1 MRSHAVDRVTRFG
14 CNMTLALSLASALWI
29 GLTFTNAFI
38 ISCSFNRHNALR
50 KSWRTL
56 AALFGWWSV
65 VALIESFLP
74 GPVPF
79 SFVIYYNKYIYMPTE
94 EERCAHSPTVSSS
107 SCDDLAW
114 NSGADV
120 VAHFLADRCLQEAAM
135 AEVNQSHR
143 TYVSLTSRT
152 VSTSAHFMQPF
163 HTDAVDFT
171 FKIGQ
176 SAAAMVNVLL
186 ADQSRPNAL
195 PMAAA
200 KISTS
205 IYSSGRSIVDW
216 THVTTT
222 QSRGRPYDVASICQP
237 WLSLSPIGR
246 DRHSSSSSY
255 THGDQMQKMRGGS
268 ASGLGDATSPLAT
281 CQNKRWSVAGAAPE
295 LTLLRVKL
303 DDVQRELCD
312 LQSKHEVMTMEYQN
326 VLNELEC
333 CRESKARLDT
343 EVNEAKME
351 AMQWKN
357 DYEMMIQQKQQ
368 PSERQVIDL
377 QVKLQS
383 RQTELEELRRQY
395 RELLDGRPAR
405 RDLNSTLMDEYN
417 DLCMEANRLKERCCI
432 LEGETMELRGALRLA
447 QEEFR
452 HLHLS
457 HEEDMEAQRCK
468 VSALEDRQ
476 VTLYQQL
483 HKLAQDRDILRS
495 ENEMLKQQMQDL
507 CSDVTRNL
515 NIRQK
520 LEEDMHLLRRQHDG
534 VLAEYHHVMSER
546 DSVLK
551 ENERLSEAK
560 GSLMKKLKTSDSD
573 RQALI
578 EQLKTIEVQL
588 ESLRRERDEL
598 QHQVNVHEEE
608 LTEAAASTQAQ
619 FLSTDGDSGSHST
632 LYPET
637 KSISSIEGELNGNGS
652 TKLRVNDELR
662 RLNDSLKEELTSV
675 RQEVE
680 GAKQQRDWALAERQR
695 IVSEREGIRHMS
707 ETLRLERDEAVTNL
721 AIAIRDADTLRCQK
735 EHAERELRKLKDML
749 EKGDRRLTNV
759 ESTPSNSHDSAIDT
773 DMAEWEVE
781 NLEFNMSGCQ
791 KNEELGI
798 VLRGGRDD
806 PIFNQIVP
814 IYVKSIVAGSKLD
827 GVLRVYDCIMQVN
840 NIDVSLMERRSVMD
854 ILRNSNAVKMVIRR
868 RRLVGMKLIS
878 VPINT
883 ASDGGVGIVF
893 EDGVYVSKI
902 KTSSAAAK
910 AGNLA
915 VGDRLVYVNDIPV
928 QNRSAE
934 NVDELIQSF
943 KDCGLVLAVMKS
955 PPVLSPITPTGGSSY
970 NSCHAVVATSKDR
983 HFDSFSLGHPSPKAV
998 PKRDVSVQASLSA
1011 DSTTAVPKKHESL
1024 LDKVHD
1030 KLFGRSE
1037 RKATIRASAA
1047 IPMEPVAAAAAT
1059 DSISESGKRWR
1070 PNQAASSQ
1078 RRARPSSV
1086 YGNYTVV
1093 DRSKGA
1099 ITEQQVLQQLDS
1111 ILEASE
1117 KEYDNRALANVA
1129 NVDRSSAGGTW
1140 PKYKPTATGS
1150 GGCNQPEVADSSC
1163 GFFEQGV
1170 TTFSGRLNP
1179 FSLLQSADKYSN
1191 CRLRGNI
1198 VAPAEGKTRS
1208 GETRPTSYHPSSVFS
1223 SHGAV
1228 ISEHSSVFSSRPTA
1242 VLPPL
1247 LSSRPTSPFIW
1258 PEQQQQ
1264 QQQQQQRSLASSPA
1278 PAPPPP
1284 PPSSSHGA
1292 MEHKTI
1298 TSHYIKHME
1307 PSSFSNLVNQPAS
1320 VVMFKQTHQLQMA
1333 RAMPVVATN
1342 QRYFPLSNY
1351 GCTGRNAQTSIEQEL
1366 DQRSVNSQSSG
1377 SRTALGDQSPTKSL
1391 NLVDRMP
1398 NGAHCFSQAKRAS
1411 NKESRSRP
1419 LMSFSSDEYRL
1430 SNGDIRTLY
1439 IEKRSSH
1446 EGLGISIASSGNGVF
1461 VSSVSENSLA
1471 ARHGLQVGDQLLEVC
1486 GINMRSANIQHAS
1499 NVLSHLGRSEQIT
1512 LMVQYNPGKY
1522 AREMSDYRSACS
1534 TPRATPYSML
1544 AAQKAFMSQ
1553 DSSLQSGS
1561 AGHSHEMLTVSHCSV
1576 HYEPRF
1582 VFLKRSSDDW
1592 GFTLIGGNAVGI
1604 FVDDVKPSLVG
1615 GADGLHTCDQV
1626 LEFDGVDF
1634 RKLTLEQAMYEAGQ
1648 RLPGSEVSVLVQYN
1662 ETKYQKCKR
1671 GASDSLYIRATVD
1684 RQAENTDELSFK
1696 AGDIL
1701 RVDNTVFNG
1710 VFGHWRA
1717 WLIDQEGRERSCG
1730 IIPSKSRLEEEFMFK
1745 RSGSEISTLE
1755 GSSDGGGSRRGTIRR
1770 SLKFIRRSSRSG
1782 HQRTPSKESR
1792 DMENDSAVIDELY
1805 QRVERIDYKQ
1815 KRPVLVLCALFDVI
1829 VLKLLEEYPKLFV
1842 ECVPGESSTILIIN
1856 MHIDYQNVYV
1866 DYRKR
1871 DKLFEAT
1878 RVAAVK
1884 DLIDK
1889 GYHCILHVSPTSVER
1904 LHRLQIYPVVIF
1916 VKLKSP
1922 KQIKELCDD
1931 RLTTKQAKE
1940 MFESACKLEAE
1951 YHHLFSA
1958 VITGPHHSV
1967 KHICQQIAC
1976 TVEHEQKKTLWILSG
1991 ETM

>member
-1 MRSHAVDRVTRFG
+1 MYASVMTKRSPSSRPLSLVWRMGQTWIIYSRSFVAISWSMRSHAVDRVTRFG
-14 CNMTLALSLASALWI
+14 CNTGAGRPRRPISSSFRAVLLFNAPLHDEIVCVVQVGARSSCGVIVLAIGPLLSVPVRGRLASLCHRVWKCALSLEAQCAEKKLAHF
-29 GLTFTNAFI
+29 G
-38 ISCSFNRHNALR
+38 CALR
-50 KSWRTL
+50 LVHVEGALRSFEAKTEAHKFAIYGFWLIQMVLVPTDATLIRTRMNHYDKYKREKRIDWQIVMAGCVGMEETEIDRLHWVDSNAKDFGPLSTAIACPPKL
-56 AALFGWWSV
+56 ARQIDAVAGISV
-65 VALIESFLP
+65 SVLLVLCSYLAGANWAIVSAQ
-74 GPVPF
+74 
-79 SFVIYYNKYIYMPTE
+79 

-200 KISTS
+200 KISTA

-735 EHAERELRKLKDML
+735 EHAERELRKLKYTLPFPCRLRIVKDML

-1059 DSISESGKRWR
+1059 DSISVLRLLRKRIRCIVRVRSFVRCWR
-1070 PNQAASSQ
+1070 
-1078 RRARPSSV
+1078 
-1086 YGNYTVV
+1086 
-1093 DRSKGA
+1093 
-1099 ITEQQVLQQLDS
+1099 E
-1111 ILEASE
+1111 
-1117 KEYDNRALANVA
+1117 
-1129 NVDRSSAGGTW
+1129 
-1140 PKYKPTATGS
+1140 
-1150 GGCNQPEVADSSC
+1150 
-1163 GFFEQGV
+1163 
-1170 TTFSGRLNP
+1170 
-1179 FSLLQSADKYSN
+1179 
-1191 CRLRGNI
+1191 
-1198 VAPAEGKTRS
+1198 
-1208 GETRPTSYHPSSVFS
+1208 
-1223 SHGAV
+1223 
-1228 ISEHSSVFSSRPTA
+1228 
-1242 VLPPL
+1242 
-1247 LSSRPTSPFIW
+1247 
-1258 PEQQQQ
+1258 
-1264 QQQQQQRSLASSPA
+1264 
-1278 PAPPPP
+1278 
-1284 PPSSSHGA
+1284 
-1292 MEHKTI
+1292 
-1298 TSHYIKHME
+1298 
-1307 PSSFSNLVNQPAS
+1307 
-1320 VVMFKQTHQLQMA
+1320 
-1333 RAMPVVATN
+1333 
-1342 QRYFPLSNY
+1342 
-1351 GCTGRNAQTSIEQEL
+1351 
-1366 DQRSVNSQSSG
+1366 
-1377 SRTALGDQSPTKSL
+1377 
-1391 NLVDRMP
+1391 
-1398 NGAHCFSQAKRAS
+1398 
-1411 NKESRSRP
+1411 
-1419 LMSFSSDEYRL
+1419 
-1430 SNGDIRTLY
+1430 
-1439 IEKRSSH
+1439 
-1446 EGLGISIASSGNGVF
+1446 
-1461 VSSVSENSLA
+1461 
-1471 ARHGLQVGDQLLEVC
+1471 
-1486 GINMRSANIQHAS
+1486 
-1499 NVLSHLGRSEQIT
+1499 
-1512 LMVQYNPGKY
+1512 
-1522 AREMSDYRSACS
+1522 
-1534 TPRATPYSML
+1534 
-1544 AAQKAFMSQ
+1544 
-1553 DSSLQSGS
+1553 
-1561 AGHSHEMLTVSHCSV
+1561 
-1576 HYEPRF
+1576 
-1582 VFLKRSSDDW
+1582 
-1592 GFTLIGGNAVGI
+1592 
-1604 FVDDVKPSLVG
+1604 
-1615 GADGLHTCDQV
+1615 
-1626 LEFDGVDF
+1626 
-1634 RKLTLEQAMYEAGQ
+1634 
-1648 RLPGSEVSVLVQYN
+1648 
-1662 ETKYQKCKR
+1662 
-1671 GASDSLYIRATVD
+1671 
-1684 RQAENTDELSFK
+1684 
-1696 AGDIL
+1696 
-1701 RVDNTVFNG
+1701 
-1710 VFGHWRA
+1710 
-1717 WLIDQEGRERSCG
+1717 LIDCKHEKAC
-1730 IIPSKSRLEEEFMFK
+1730 L
-1745 RSGSEISTLE
+1745 GSWTTTLL
-1755 GSSDGGGSRRGTIRR
+1755 T
-1770 SLKFIRRSSRSG
+1770 
-1782 HQRTPSKESR
+1782 RT
-1792 DMENDSAVIDELY
+1792 
-1805 QRVERIDYKQ
+1805 
-1815 KRPVLVLCALFDVI
+1815 
-1829 VLKLLEEYPKLFV
+1829 
-1842 ECVPGESSTILIIN
+1842 
-1856 MHIDYQNVYV
+1856 NV
-1866 DYRKR
+1866 
-1871 DKLFEAT
+1871 
-1878 RVAAVK
+1878 
-1884 DLIDK
+1884 
-1889 GYHCILHVSPTSVER
+1889 GYH
-1904 LHRLQIYPVVIF
+1904 Y
-1916 VKLKSP
+1916 
-1922 KQIKELCDD
+1922 
-1931 RLTTKQAKE
+1931 
-1940 MFESACKLEAE
+1940 
-1951 YHHLFSA
+1951 
-1958 VITGPHHSV
+1958 
-1967 KHICQQIAC
+1967 
-1976 TVEHEQKKTLWILSG
+1976 
-1991 ETM
+1991 

>member
-1 MRSHAVDRVTRFG
+1 
-14 CNMTLALSLASALWI
+14 
-29 GLTFTNAFI
+29 
-38 ISCSFNRHNALR
+38 
-50 KSWRTL
+50 
-56 AALFGWWSV
+56 
-65 VALIESFLP
+65 
-74 GPVPF
+74 
-79 SFVIYYNKYIYMPTE
+79 MPTE
-94 EERCAHSPTVSSS
+94 KERCDQSVSAS
-107 SCDDLAW
+107 SCDSLAQ
-114 NSGADV
+114 NVGAHV
-120 VAHFLADRCLQEAAM
+120 VAYFRADRCPQQAM
-135 AEVNQSHR
+135 AEVSQSHR
-143 TYVSLTSRT
+143 TYVSLATCS
-152 VSTSAHFMQPF
+152 VSTSAHFMKSF
-163 HTDAVDFT
+163 HAKGVDFT
-171 FKIGQ
+171 CKI
-176 SAAAMVNVLL
+176 ADRATATANFLL
-186 ADQSRPNAL
+186 ADQSRPSAL
-195 PMAAA
+195 PMATA
-200 KISTS
+200 KLSTAL
-205 IYSSGRSIVDW
+205 YSSGRSIVDL
-216 THVTTT
+216 THAT
-222 QSRGRPYDVASICQP
+222 QSRARPYDLSSICQP
-237 WLSLSPIGR
+237 WLSLNPIGR

-268 ASGLGDATSPLAT
+268 ASGLGDVTLPLASG
-281 CQNKRWSVAGAAPE
+281 QNKRWSVAGAAPE

-312 LQSKHEVMTMEYQN
+312 LQSKHEVMTVEYQN

-333 CRESKARLDT
+333 CRESKARLDS
-343 EVNEAKME
+343 EVNDARME

-357 DYEMMIQQKQQ
+357 DYQLVMQQKQ

-383 RQTELEELRRQY
+383 RQAELEELRRQY
-395 RELLDGRPAR
+395 RELLDGRPGR
-405 RDLNSTLMDEYN
+405 RELSSTLMDEYN
-417 DLCMEANRLKERCCI
+417 DLCVEANRLKERCCI

-457 HEEDMEAQRCK
+457 HEEDIEAQRCK
-468 VSALEDRQ
+468 VSTLEDRQ

-560 GSLMKKLKTSDSD
+560 SSLMKKLKTSDSD

-608 LTEAAASTQAQ
+608 LIEAATSTHGQ
-619 FLSTDGDSGSHST
+619 FLSTDGDSESRST
-632 LYPET
+632 IYPEI
-637 KSISSIEGELNGNGS
+637 KSINSSIEGDLTGNGS
-652 TKLRVNDELR
+652 NKMRVNDELR
-662 RLNDSLKEELTSV
+662 RLNDSLKEELTNA

-695 IVSEREGIRHMS
+695 IVSERESIRNMS

-735 EHAERELRKLKDML
+735 EHAERELRKLRDML

-759 ESTPSNSHDSAIDT
+759 ECTPSNSHDSAIDT

-781 NLEFNMSGCQ
+781 TLEFNMSGCQ
-791 KNEELGI
+791 KNEEFGL

-840 NIDVSLMERRSVMD
+840 NIDVSLMERRSVVD

-883 ASDGGVGIVF
+883 ALDGSGVGIVF

-970 NSCHAVVATSKDR
+970 NSCHATVAASKDR
-983 HFDSFSLGHPSPKAV
+983 HFDTFSLGPPSPKAIA
-998 PKRDVSVQASLSA
+998 KRDVSVQASISV
-1011 DSTTAVPKKHESL
+1011 DSTTATPKKHESL

-1037 RKATIRASAA
+1037 RKATVRASAA
-1047 IPMEPVAAAAAT
+1047 IPMEPVIAAT

-1070 PNQAASSQ
+1070 PSQVASSQ
-1078 RRARPSSV
+1078 RRPRPSSV

-1117 KEYDNRALANVA
+1117 KEYDNRTLVNVV

-1140 PKYKPTATGS
+1140 PKYKPTAALSS
-1150 GGCNQPEVADSSC
+1150 GCPQPELADPSYEFDPTQQRVAA
-1163 GFFEQGV
+1163 
-1170 TTFSGRLNP
+1170 FSGPLDP
-1179 FSLLQSADKYSN
+1179 FAVLKGTEN
-1191 CRLRGNI
+1191 NGRLRGN
-1198 VAPAEGKTRS
+1198 VVGSSKTRS
-1208 GETRPTSYHPSSVFS
+1208 NETRPTSYHPSSVFS
-1223 SHGAV
+1223 GRATV
-1228 ISEHSSVFSSRPTA
+1228 ISENASIFSSRPM
-1242 VLPPL
+1242 
-1247 LSSRPTSPFIW
+1247 SPCVW
-1258 PEQQQQ
+1258 QE
-1264 QQQQQQRSLASSPA
+1264 QQRSNVAASPSSSTSHCS
-1278 PAPPPP
+1278 
-1284 PPSSSHGA
+1284 PSSSHGT
-1292 MEHKTI
+1292 MEHKTVM
-1298 TSHYIKHME
+1298 SRYVKQVE
-1307 PSSFSNLVNQPAS
+1307 PSSFSNL
-1320 VVMFKQTHQLQMA
+1320 MA
-1333 RAMPVVATN
+1333 HAMPVVATN

-1351 GCTGRNAQTSIEQEL
+1351 GCAGRNAQTSIEQEL

-1391 NLVDRMP
+1391 SLADRMS
-1398 NGAHCFSQAKRAS
+1398 NGAHCFTQAKRAF
-1411 NKESRSRP
+1411 NKEGRTRP

-1534 TPRATPYSML
+1534 TPRATPYSVL
-1544 AAQKAFMSQ
+1544 TAQKAFMSQ

-1604 FVDDVKPSLVG
+1604 FVDDVKPGLAG

-1634 RKLTLEQAMYEAGQ
+1634 RKLTLEQAMYEASQ
-1648 RLPGSEVSVLVQYN
+1648 RLPGSEVSLLVQYN
-1662 ETKYQKCKR
+1662 EAKYQKCKR

-1755 GSSDGGGSRRGTIRR
+1755 GGSDGGGSRRGTIRR

-1792 DMENDSAVIDELY
+1792 DMENDSVVIDELY

-1842 ECVPGESSTILIIN
+1842 ECVPECVKPMPLSALEQGLK
-1856 MHIDYQNVYV
+1856 QNIYV

-1931 RLTTKQAKE
+1931 RMTTKQAKE
-1940 MFESACKLEAE
+1940 MFESACKVEAE

-1958 VITGPHHSV
+1958 IITGPHHSV